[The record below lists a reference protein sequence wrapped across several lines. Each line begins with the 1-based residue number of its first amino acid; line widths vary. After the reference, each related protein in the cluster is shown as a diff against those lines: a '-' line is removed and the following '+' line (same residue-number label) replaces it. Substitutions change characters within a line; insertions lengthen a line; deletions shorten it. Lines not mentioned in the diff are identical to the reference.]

1 MDNIAKRDANTCT
14 HCGLSHSTAR
24 GKTFAGDCPSGW
36 LEKEPTPEMAV
47 FKCDEPN
54 HLAEAHPR
62 DARIPTN
69 FCPISF
75 DGSVVDYRG
84 NNGYGELG
92 FDSGEGA

>member
-1 MDNIAKRDANTCT
+1 MDNIAKRDANTCM
-14 HCGLSHSTAR
+14 AR
-24 GKTFAGDCPSGW
+24 GTCVNLSLAAGQVSRKW
-36 LEKEPTPEMAV
+36 LAQKSTPVMAV
-47 FKCDEPN
+47 SQLEESN
-54 HLAEAHPR
+54 HLAEAGFGL
-62 DARIPTN
+62 RIPTN